1 MTTINSHSL
10 FHITHSFPIL
20 KKIITNGLR
29 YSYSLEKTDS
39 KTAIMQETGYIYG
52 SSDRKLQENRLKGNP
67 ETNVAIP
74 MICFCDIPLL
84 RIEDHCKKYGK
95 FAIGLNKELISDLY
109 NNQINPIWYL
119 ESKNTCNFKKN
130 YSIINYYNQKY
141 ICDLLQNKHFL
152 DYLSKNKQS
161 IDILI
166 RNMIKYSEDTKT
178 FVEKVLPKTPEPLKS
193 LMEISVHNVD
203 VKVQA
208 NYILGYTKPRI
219 VNNISYYDE
228 REWRGLLPDD
238 EDIAEWKWDIDKD
251 YFDSH
256 KKEWND
262 SLDKNEEFGHLILTP
277 ELLND
282 AITHIIVDTDKKIP
296 DVINYIMKTKSI
308 FGASDISFE
317 QRLLLISKITSFE
330 RINKD
335 Y

>member
-1 MTTINSHSL
+1 MATINSYTL
-10 FHITHSFPIL
+10 FHITHSFSIL
-20 KKIITNGLR
+20 KKIITKGLR
-29 YSYSLEKTDS
+29 YSYSLEKTDTE
-39 KTAIMQETGYIYG
+39 TAIIQEIGHISG
-52 SSDRKLQENRLKGNP
+52 FSDRKLQENRLKGNP

-95 FAIGLNKELISDLY
+95 FAIGLDKELISDLY

-141 ICDLLQNKHFL
+141 ICDLLQDKHFL
-152 DYLSKNKQS
+152 DDLSKDKKS
-161 IDILI
+161 INILI
-166 RNMIKYSEDTKT
+166 KNMIKYENTET

-193 LMEISVHNVD
+193 LMEITVRNMNTKILS
-203 VKVQA
+203 

-219 VNNISYYDE
+219 VNNTSYYDE

-238 EDIAEWKWDIDKD
+238 EDIAKWKWDIDQK
-251 YFDSH
+251 YFDLH

-262 SLDKNEEFGHLILTP
+262 SLDKNKEFGHIILTS

-308 FGASDISFE
+308 FGASDISRE
-317 QRLLLISKITSFE
+317 QRLILISKITSFE